1 MKKLMIYTLLVLST
15 CSLLS
20 SCQKVELHKN
30 TTFNKGLLNF
40 MLAIPGQT
48 TEYTARI
55 AGPYNDGDTIYVE
68 VPTTEEEP
76 VDISKLKATA
86 SLENNARMEPAL
98 RGIMDFRNPL
108 EVRVTDGDGNSKRHI
123 IKAVPTLPR
132 TTFKK
137 RWFYNADNMGI
148 LRTNISGLTVV
159 RDQILVADFSG
170 GNLGETVGV
179 RVYNAADGSYVK
191 TIPAPTTFCMQVV
204 ADDANHFIVNR
215 YNIYSAGLMLYYY
228 DDVNSTPKLILN
240 YTAAA
245 GAPAEL
251 GRKVSVIGNL
261 KQGKAYVYATA
272 AVVNNQ
278 IYYWEFNDGVVV
290 NTTPTIIRYAAADPW
305 TYAAVQRKSLDA
317 NSDHYLTYCNYLA
330 SDANRERGSRF
341 VQFTPTMDV
350 VQMAPSNHYY
360 KILDFEVFHVDGN
373 QFMAVLTQGFFAW
386 DATHVKVYDI
396 TDPNKMMLIAE
407 SPGYREFMLF
417 ESEAYGGTNYN
428 RYGDIDVRVVGK
440 KISIFAT
447 MATNDKAYAGVMAYD
462 MSYNR

>member
-1 MKKLMIYTLLVLST
+1 MKKYIKYIVLVFISIT
-15 CSLLS
+15 VM
-20 SCQKVELHKN
+20 SCQKVELHKD
-30 TTFNKGLLNF
+30 TQFNRGLLNF
-40 MLAIPGQT
+40 MLSIPGQT
-48 TEYTARI
+48 TEYMAKTS
-55 AGPYNDGDTIYVE
+55 GPYNDGDTIYVE

-76 VDISKLKATA
+76 IDVSKLRATA

-98 RGIMDFRNPL
+98 TGIMDFTHPID
-108 EVRVTDGDGNSKRHI
+108 VRVIDGDGNSKHHI

-137 RWFYNADNMGI
+137 RWFYTADQLGV

-159 RDQILVADFSG
+159 GEQILVADFSAG
-170 GNLGETVGV
+170 SLGETVGV
-179 RVYNAADGSYVK
+179 RVYNANDGSYVK
-191 TIPAPTTFCMQVV
+191 TIPAPTTYCMQVV
-204 ADDANHFIVNR
+204 ADDANHFVVNR

-228 DDVNSTPKLILN
+228 EDTNSAPKLILN

-245 GAPAEL
+245 GAAKEL

-272 AVVNNQ
+272 PAVDNQ
-278 IYYWEFNDGVVV
+278 IYYWEFNDGEVM
-290 NTTPTIIRYAAADPW
+290 NTNPIVIRYAAAEPW
-305 TYAAVQRKSLDA
+305 TYANVQRKSLDA
-317 NSDHYLTYCNYLA
+317 NSDHYLTYCNYVA
-330 SDANRERGSRF
+330 TDANREKGSRF

-350 VQMAPSNHYY
+350 VQMAPANHYY
-360 KILDFEVFHVDGN
+360 KILDFEVFNVDGN

-386 DATHVKVYDI
+386 DATHIKVYDI
-396 TDPNKMMLIAE
+396 TDPNKMTLLAE
-407 SPGYREFMLF
+407 SAGYRDFMLF

-428 RYGDIDVRVVGK
+428 RYGDIDVRVLGK

-447 MATNDKAYAGVMAYD
+447 MATNDKAYAGVMAYE